1 MCLNQY
7 EPAYCS
13 SVHSLTVSEHI
24 VVAQEVLNQDAD
36 VMTIGE
42 LM

>member
-1 MCLNQY
+1 MNL
-7 EPAYCS
+7 PI
-13 SVHSLTVSEHI
+13 VPVFTHSLTVSEHI

-36 VMTIGE
+36 VMTISD